1 MDVPCRIQQ
10 RERTIVFLALGSL
23 GDCLPLCALAARL
36 PSCVSAHCSRPPP
49 SRGDELRR
57 SVGGA
62 SVGCG
67 DVGGSSKRRRKETGV
82 GAGSRPTLTT
92 EEAINTSTAEGR
104 GTVAFERVRCVVVT
118 HKCHCEV
125 FQSEL

>member
-1 MDVPCRIQQ
+1 MDVHCRIQE

-23 GDCLPLCALAARL
+23 GDSFPLCALAARL

-49 SRGDELRR
+49 SRGDELHR

-67 DVGGSSKRRRKETGV
+67 DVGGSSKRRKKETGV
-82 GAGSRPTLTT
+82 GAGSRPTMTT
-92 EEAINTSTAEGR
+92 EEEATSTAEGR
-104 GTVAFERVRCVVVT
+104 GTVTFERVRCVVVT
-118 HKCHCEV
+118 HRCHCEML
-125 FQSEL
+125 QGEL